1 MAFGPDCAVALRR
14 DPLLLDL
21 AGGAVRRVLEGVL
34 LHVAGEESSLRRSPP
49 RTRSLW
55 PGGPG
60 WLPTQA
66 SHGSGRARERIRL
79 VRSRACCARS
89 GCVAKGRT
97 RKRDPLQQTSEAIP
111 CQTGLVGAASKPLPP
126 EPFDLVSKAGQP
138 TRVAQQEIAA
148 LLERSQGQVSETERR
163 QDVRLST
170 LRSYV
175 EALGGELEV
184 VATFGDKRIKL
195 HSA

>member
-1 MAFGPDCAVALRR
+1 MKVHRFGTLKHKMSRERQDKIRR
-14 DPLLLDL
+14 DAEEELLQLDL
-21 AGGAVRRVLEGVL
+21 RGLREL
-34 LHVAGEESSLRRSPP
+34 LGK
-49 RTRSLW
+49 T
-55 PGGPG
+55 
-60 WLPTQA
+60 
-66 SHGSGRARERIRL
+66 
-79 VRSRACCARS
+79 
-89 GCVAKGRT
+89 
-97 RKRDPLQQTSEAIP
+97 
-111 CQTGLVGAASKPLPP
+111 
-126 EPFDLVSKAGQP
+126 
-138 TRVAQQEIAA
+138 QQEIAA

>member
-1 MAFGPDCAVALRR
+1 MKVHRFGTLKHKMSRERQDKIRR
-14 DPLLLDL
+14 DAEEELLQLDL
-21 AGGAVRRVLEGVL
+21 RGLREL
-34 LHVAGEESSLRRSPP
+34 LGK
-49 RTRSLW
+49 
-55 PGGPG
+55 
-60 WLPTQA
+60 TQ
-66 SHGSGRARERIRL
+66 R
-79 VRSRACCARS
+79 
-89 GCVAKGRT
+89 
-97 RKRDPLQQTSEAIP
+97 
-111 CQTGLVGAASKPLPP
+111 
-126 EPFDLVSKAGQP
+126 
-138 TRVAQQEIAA
+138 EIAA